1 MIIEITMTTE
11 LRETCLNIVLTSD
24 PGQKC
29 QLAASL
35 EGMDGLDCAREFPDK
50 LEYPG
55 RPNRPQLVAP
65 ALVQRRSMTTVAGR
79 AAMIH
84 ALAHIEMN
92 AINLAADI
100 VWRFAGM
107 PERFYRDWARVCVE
121 EAYHFN
127 LLREHLRQGGYDYG
141 DFDAHNSLWEM
152 AYKTRADL
160 LARLALVPRTMEAK
174 GLDASPNLI
183 HKLKQAGVSDVIPI
197 LEIIVADE
205 VGHVAIG
212 NYWFNYLCQ
221 QRQLNP
227 LATYRDLAKLHA
239 APVLRGP
246 FNLPAR
252 RLAGFT
258 EEELQD
264 LQTMAENARG

>member
-1 MIIEITMTTE
+1 MCSE
-11 LRETCLNIVLTSD
+11 LREICREIVLSSE
-24 PGQKC
+24 PSRKC
-29 QLAASL
+29 ELAASL
-35 EGMDGLDCAREFPDK
+35 ATITELDAQRQFDVA
-50 LEYPG
+50 LDFPG
-55 RPNRPQLVAP
+55 RPARPLLVAP
-65 ALVQRRSMTTVAGR
+65 ALVQRRKMTSPEGR

-100 VWRFAGM
+100 IWRFPAM
-107 PERFYRDWARVCVE
+107 PERFYRDWARVCEE
-121 EAYHFN
+121 EAYHFG
-127 LLREHLRQGGYDYG
+127 LLHQHLCAMNYAYG

-174 GLDASPNLI
+174 GLDASPALI
-183 HKLKQAGVSDVIPI
+183 SKLKQAGDKEVIPI
-197 LEIIVADE
+197 LEIIVRDE
-205 VGHVAIG
+205 VGHVAVG
-212 NYWFNYLCQ
+212 NFWFNYLCQ
-221 QRQLNP
+221 QRQLSP
-227 LATYRDLAKLHA
+227 IPTYRELALQYA

-258 EEELQD
+258 EEELLD
-264 LQTMAENARG
+264 LQAMSVNA